1 MRLFGLIGFPLSH
14 SFSKKYFSEKFSKS
28 GISNCSYNNYELSD
42 IHQFTEMLR
51 NHPKLVGLNVTI
63 PYKETIIP
71 FLDELSAEAAE
82 IGAVNTI
89 QIKSGDCSLIGHNT
103 DVTGFQ
109 SSLLGLIG
117 NERPEALILGT
128 GGAAKAV
135 IFVLNKLGIRH
146 KSVSRTA
153 MLHDNCISYNEL
165 TVNHIKSSKI
175 IINTSP
181 VGMYPDI
188 ATYPAIPYEG
198 ISSGHFLFDL
208 IYNPAETS
216 FLKKGIEKGA
226 RIRNGMEMLII
237 QADAAWEIWNS

>member
-28 GISNCSYNNYELSD
+28 SISNCSYSNYELSD
-42 IHQFTEMLR
+42 IHQFNEMLR
-51 NHPKLVGLNVTI
+51 KHPKLVGLNVTI

-71 FLDELSAEAAE
+71 FLDELSADAAE

-89 QIKSGDCSLIGHNT
+89 QIKSGDCRLIGHNT

-109 SSLLGLIG
+109 TSLLGLIG
-117 NERPEALILGT
+117 DERPEALILGT

-135 IFVLNKLGIRH
+135 KFVLNKLGISH
-146 KSVSRTA
+146 KSVSRT
-153 MLHDNCISYNEL
+153 LDPHNNNLSYNQL
-165 TVNHIKSSKI
+165 TVNDIESFKL

-198 ISSGHFLFDL
+198 IGPGHFLFDL

-216 FLKKGIEKGA
+216 FLKKGFKNGA
-226 RIRNGMEMLII
+226 RIKNGMEMLII